1 MSSCDNR
8 IGAHKIG
15 ASMLQQNKN
24 KKKNEEGRGEV
35 LVLTSNT
42 TFSFAFG
49 LVRGF
54 AWNVLLTTESECERV
69 EITLPPSFPG
79 IEKIDVKTLLIS

>member
-1 MSSCDNR
+1 M
-8 IGAHKIG
+8 
-15 ASMLQQNKN
+15 
-24 KKKNEEGRGEV
+24 

-54 AWNVLLTTESECERV
+54 AWNVLLTTESECERG

-79 IEKIDVKTLLIS
+79 IEKIYVKTLLISKSLGPNFFLSWHSMR